1 MGPEARQPDEECN
14 ILKAGNKPCV
24 RLETCATDHGLL
36 KQKRRRKAPMN
47 NYVRKPLAQN
57 VIGIIPM
64 AGTASRLGKIPC
76 SKEIYPLQP
85 AAGTYDTTNPP
96 QVICDY
102 LLGKMSV
109 AGISR
114 IYVIIRQG
122 KWDIPACLG
131 DGSRH
136 GLDLA
141 YLMMGLPYGTPY
153 SIDQAYP
160 FLQHANV
167 ALGFPDMV
175 FAPGDLFG
183 QLLAKQKT
191 TDADVV
197 LGLFPANRPDKVD
210 MVETDDKGNVKRI
223 LVKPARTDLLLT
235 WGVAV
240 WSPAFS
246 HFMHEFLVSHRTT
259 AAESPELFV
268 GDIIQAAIENRM
280 HIHAVQVS
288 RHPYLDIGTSK
299 DDLHR
304 ITCPQNSN

>member
-1 MGPEARQPDEECN
+1 
-14 ILKAGNKPCV
+14 
-24 RLETCATDHGLL
+24 
-36 KQKRRRKAPMN
+36 MN
-47 NYVRKPLAQN
+47 NHSKKPLTQH

-76 SKEIYPLQP
+76 SKEIYPVNP
-85 AAGTYDTTNPP
+85 AAGTYDTDNPP
-96 QVICDY
+96 QVVCDY
-102 LLGKMSV
+102 LLGKMST

-136 GLDLA
+136 GLNLA

-160 FLQHANV
+160 FLQHAIV

-175 FAPGDLFG
+175 FTPGDLFG
-183 QLLAKQKT
+183 QLLAHRES

-210 MVETDDKGNVKRI
+210 MVEMDDENNVKRI
-223 LVKPARTDLLLT
+223 FVKPAHTDLVLT

-240 WSPAFS
+240 WSSAFS

-259 AAESPELFV
+259 AAETPELYV
-268 GDIIQAAIENRM
+268 GDIVQAAIEHGLN
-280 HIHAVQVS
+280 IQAIQVS
-288 RHPYLDIGTSK
+288 RHPFLDIGTP
-299 DDLHR
+299 DDLHSV
-304 ITCPQNSN
+304 TCPPDTN

>member
-1 MGPEARQPDEECN
+1 
-14 ILKAGNKPCV
+14 
-24 RLETCATDHGLL
+24 
-36 KQKRRRKAPMN
+36 MN
-47 NYVRKPLAQN
+47 NHLKMPQTQN
-57 VIGIIPM
+57 IIGIVPM

-76 SKEIYPLQP
+76 SKEIYPVQA
-85 AAGTYDTTNPP
+85 AAGTYDTNDPP
-96 QVICDY
+96 QVVCDY
-102 LLGKMSV
+102 LLGKMST

-114 IYVIIRQG
+114 VFVIIRKG

-136 GLDLA
+136 GLELA

-153 SIDQAYP
+153 SVDQAYP
-160 FLQHANV
+160 FLENAIV

-183 QLLAKQKT
+183 QLLAHRAT

-210 MVETDDKGNVKRI
+210 MVETNEEGEVKRI
-223 LVKPARTDLLLT
+223 VVKPAHTDLQLT

-240 WSPAFS
+240 WSSTFS
-246 HFMHEFLVSHRTT
+246 HFMHEFLQSHRAI
-259 AAESPELFV
+259 AAETPELFV
-268 GDIIQAAIENRM
+268 GDIIQAAIEHGLN
-280 HIHAVQVS
+280 IQAIQVS
-288 RHPYLDIGTSK
+288 RHPFLDIGTS

-304 ITCPQNSN
+304 IICPPNSN